1 LLRQNPQAQERLY
14 FDLIGI
20 PPAPEKIAE
29 FEKNPSDKAY
39 EKIVDTLLESKHY
52 GERWGR
58 HWLDIARFGESDGFE
73 RNNPRNNL
81 WPFRDWVIKA
91 LNDDMPYDEF
101 VRMQIA
107 GDIIKPGKDGTAAVA
122 FLAAGLHNTVVG
134 GSEFMKKT
142 ARQDELEEIAG
153 TVGQTFFGLTV
164 NCARCHDHKYDP
176 ISQKEYYQLTSALA
190 GVFHGERDVQDS
202 EFVEQVNEIEKEI
215 NGLQIRLGKIDTVI
229 KERVLNNRA
238 QEPPKEKSKGPAPIA
253 RWEFDQNLN
262 DSIGTMHGKASGNA
276 RLENGGLVLD
286 GKNSFVSTALMSR
299 DIQEKTLEAW
309 VRLDGLDQR
318 GGGVISLQ
326 TSDSIIFDAIVYAE
340 RTPKAW
346 MSGSDT
352 FKRTQLHQGPEEK
365 KADQEPTHVAITYKS
380 DGTITRYRGG
390 QPYGKA
396 YKTGI
401 IKYEKGKSEIIFGMR
416 HGKKADS
423 KRMLSGKIL
432 RAQLYDKAL
441 NPAEIA
447 ASAGTEFL
455 P

>member
-1 LLRQNPQAQERLY
+1 MRLMTVLFAILTLTINLLGKEKKVGPEWWSLQPIKKITPPKLDDRGLALNQVDAFIQKKLTENNLTPSKPASPRTQIRRLY

-20 PPAPEKIAE
+20 PPTPEKIAE

-190 GVFHGERDVQDS
+190 GVFHGERDV
-202 EFVEQVNEIEKEI
+202 
-215 NGLQIRLGKIDTVI
+215 
-229 KERVLNNRA
+229 
-238 QEPPKEKSKGPAPIA
+238 
-253 RWEFDQNLN
+253 
-262 DSIGTMHGKASGNA
+262 
-276 RLENGGLVLD
+276 
-286 GKNSFVSTALMSR
+286 
-299 DIQEKTLEAW
+299 
-309 VRLDGLDQR
+309 
-318 GGGVISLQ
+318 
-326 TSDSIIFDAIVYAE
+326 
-340 RTPKAW
+340 
-346 MSGSDT
+346 
-352 FKRTQLHQGPEEK
+352 
-365 KADQEPTHVAITYKS
+365 
-380 DGTITRYRGG
+380 
-390 QPYGKA
+390 
-396 YKTGI
+396 
-401 IKYEKGKSEIIFGMR
+401 
-416 HGKKADS
+416 
-423 KRMLSGKIL
+423 
-432 RAQLYDKAL
+432 
-441 NPAEIA
+441 
-447 ASAGTEFL
+447 
-455 P
+455 